1 MKKDYLHIIV
11 TLYLVLSSSILS
23 AQESIFKGLKSD
35 LKKANSFY
43 NANAYHDAVQLY
55 TLLADQKKGD
65 NHLHLKIAN
74 CYFMLNKMK
83 MAALSYSTYVQSGG
97 KFNQT
102 EILQYANTLQAT
114 GNYEGAISWYQKY
127 LRKNPKD
134 HEISLRIWQ
143 LQNIQYLYDDSIFY
157 AVKRL
162 PNNTQS
168 DEICPAIFKN
178 SIVFAS
184 NRETAKALNRIDA
197 NNKPFFSWYISN
209 ITPTIVENEK
219 VRDYATSEPFGTNIQ
234 SKYHKGSVCFTSS
247 GDTMVFAQTS
257 HLSSKAKSKK
267 NTTQIFFAR
276 KEGKYWKEFEA
287 FSYNNKGY
295 SVNHPALSEDGR
307 TLYFSSD
314 MPGGAGGMDL
324 YKTDLVNGKWSNL
337 QSMGDNINTTQ
348 DEKYPFIWNQTL
360 YFSSNGQPG
369 FGGLDNY
376 MVDLKE
382 NLLKV
387 INLGYPLNSNF
398 DDFGL
403 VLDKSG
409 TFGYLVSNR
418 NQKVVNDDIFEVYIT
433 RPTYPLTISGKIKY
447 KITNIKDST
456 SELNQLD
463 FAKLELIDKTKKK
476 KVLETQSNAEGSFSL
491 EIPYE
496 GQFILGV
503 SKKDF
508 GVAVVSMNIPRNP
521 KDYLSHDIVIVK
533 ELFNISPGKESYF
546 SANPIEISRQYNQ

>member
-11 TLYLVLSSSILS
+11 TLYLVLSSSILL

-65 NHLHLKIAN
+65 NKLHLKIAN
-74 CYFMLNKMK
+74 CYFMLNKMEK
-83 MAALSYSTYVQSGG
+83 AAFTYSTYVQRGG
-97 KFNQT
+97 QFNKT
-102 EILQYANTLQAT
+102 EILQYANALQTT

-127 LRKNPKD
+127 LQKNPKD

-184 NRETAKALNRIDA
+184 NQETAKALNRIDA

-209 ITPTIVENEK
+209 ITSTIVDNEK
-219 VRDYATSEPFGTNIQ
+219 VRDYAVSEPFGNNIQ

-247 GDTMVFAQTS
+247 GDTMVFARTS
-257 HLSSKAKSKK
+257 HLSSKSK
-267 NTTQIFFAR
+267 NNATQIFFAR

-287 FSYNNKGY
+287 FPYNNKGY
-295 SVNHPALSEDGR
+295 SVNHPALSEDGK

-348 DEKYPFIWNQTL
+348 DEKYPFIWKQTL

-382 NLLKV
+382 NLRKV

-496 GQFILGV
+496 GQFILRV

-508 GVAVVSMNIPRNP
+508 GAAVVAMNIPRNP